1 MNGRGAGL
9 GFAARVGV
17 ANGAGEL
24 HDFKLAATQCARKN
38 GPCFIEQ
45 IVKSLRGEQDVDIA
59 RDLSFDLVEIVVGQ
73 RVENGQ
79 LDGGVGRGFV
89 VREANAWVHGRSDPG
104 GRIADR
110 SALSKLEK
118 RDRIVW
124 HGRTDG
130 RTDGDTDRQQIPK
143 GG

>member
-1 MNGRGAGL
+1 MYGSGAGS
-9 GFAARVGV
+9 GFGVGV

-24 HDFKLAATQCARKN
+24 HDFKLAATNSAGKD
-38 GPCFIEQ
+38 GAGFIEQ
-45 IVKSLRGEQDVDIA
+45 IVKSLRREHDVDIA
-59 RDLSFDLVEIVVGQ
+59 RDLSCDLVEIVVGQ

-89 VREANAWVHGRSDPG
+89 VREANALVHGRRDPG

-110 SALSKLEK
+110 SLLRKLEK

-124 HGRTDG
+124 HGRTD
-130 RTDGDTDRQQIPK
+130 
-143 GG
+143 